1 MQVSYHTKSAQIFLR
16 AEYNLPE
23 EHVNYQAFSKKKK
36 SQDMRNLAQGLSY
49 RIQCDP
55 WAHDNG
61 VLVMA
66 AQL

>member
-36 SQDMRNLAQGLSY
+36 IPGHEEFGS
-49 RIQCDP
+49 RIE
-55 WAHDNG
+55 
-61 VLVMA
+61 L
-66 AQL
+66 